1 MRRADVEPPQS
12 RGGPVRGGR
21 RRSIPGWQMTGSTAS
36 ACATGAA
43 GKGEG
48 SRKERWETGERAA
61 DGGRADP
68 AGRRQPT
75 MTAPATTVV
84 QSPCLS
90 PTAVWVTAWV
100 RTILFDRR

>member
-1 MRRADVEPPQS
+1 MRQTDVEPPQS
-12 RGGPVRGGR
+12 RGGSVRGGR
-21 RRSIPGWQMTGSTAS
+21 RRSIPRLQMTASTAS
-36 ACATGAA
+36 ACAAGATGKAREAA
-43 GKGEG
+43 GAVDNG
-48 SRKERWETGERAA
+48 RERAA
-61 DGGRADP
+61 ERRAGS